1 LDTET
6 KKKLIGILDYNCG
19 NINSLKSIIKSLGY
33 SVFISKY
40 KKELSSADLMI
51 LPGVGNFSYAMSSL
65 KKTKIIKF
73 IKEYSNSK
81 PIIGICLGMQILFT
95 QGNETKKTKGLD
107 LIKGEVK
114 KFKNNKC
121 KIGWDTC
128 RNKKNLSKNLIS
140 KEEFYYFNHSFY
152 ASTSQNYILSYSLFD
167 KQKYAAVVKKNKII
181 GFQFHPEK
189 SQFNGKKL
197 LKNSIDLLLN
207 D

>member
-1 LDTET
+1 LEKET

-33 SVFISKY
+33 SAFISKY
-40 KKELSSADLMI
+40 KKELSSADLII
-51 LPGVGNFSYAMSSL
+51 LPGVGNFSYAMNNL

-128 RNKKNLSKNLIS
+128 RNKKNFSKNLIN

-152 ASTSQNYILSYSLFD
+152 ASTDTNYILSYSLFE
-167 KQKYAAVVKKNKII
+167 KQKYAAIVKKNKII